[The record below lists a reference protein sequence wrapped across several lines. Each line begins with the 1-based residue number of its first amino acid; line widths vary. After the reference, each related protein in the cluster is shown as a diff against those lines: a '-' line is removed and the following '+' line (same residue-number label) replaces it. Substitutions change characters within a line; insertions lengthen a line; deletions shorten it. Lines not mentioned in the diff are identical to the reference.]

1 MRDIARNNVGKKK
14 HPQKQL
20 FLTHFRI
27 LPIFYKRLWYKI
39 IPQKLQEIDLIIC
52 KLMNYSLEMTF
63 SFLADN
69 KFVIF
74 YKCR

>member
-1 MRDIARNNVGKKK
+1 M
-14 HPQKQL
+14 
-20 FLTHFRI
+20 
-27 LPIFYKRLWYKI
+27 LWYKI
-39 IPQKLQEIDLIIC
+39 IPLKLQEIDLIIC

-74 YKCR
+74 YNGRWFILW